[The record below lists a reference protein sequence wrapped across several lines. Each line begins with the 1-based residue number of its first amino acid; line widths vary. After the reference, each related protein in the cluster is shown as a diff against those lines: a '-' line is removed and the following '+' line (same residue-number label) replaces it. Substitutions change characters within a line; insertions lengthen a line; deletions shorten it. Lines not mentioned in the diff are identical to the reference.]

1 MKLKCINQGSF
12 KNITL
17 GNEYQLLE
25 ESVDL
30 YIIINNIGVSARY
43 SKDYFEVIPEP
54 IPEIIEDVDEVGVV
68 EVEEEDT
75 IIVNYVNSGGI
86 SILINGNE
94 TKLNYY
100 GVAGNCGIYSF
111 NGINDLFDFCHND
124 KELFQ
129 KAILEIIKV
138 FAESKNGCML
148 IFSTNDEM
156 YEIWEVLD
164 EVMDT
169 QSEAINNPNSDMD
182 IKLWVKYT
190 YYDKNDEDEDEY

>member
-1 MKLKCINQGSF
+1 MKVRCINQNNY
-12 KNITL
+12 KDITV
-17 GNEYQLLE
+17 GNEYEVVEILE
-25 ESVDL
+25 NFYHITANSGNVRS
-30 YIIINNIGVSARY
+30 YN
-43 SKDYFEVIPEP
+43 KKYFELIPEP
-54 IPEIIEDVDEVGVV
+54 AIEDVDEVGIV

-111 NGINDLFDFCHND
+111 NGINDLFDFCNND

-164 EVMDT
+164 EVMDM
-169 QSEAINNPNSDMD
+169 QSEAVNNPNSDMNV
-182 IKLWVKYT
+182 KLWIKYA
-190 YYDKNDEDEDEY
+190 YYERPDYDEEEY

>member
-1 MKLKCINQGSF
+1 MKVKCINQNNY
-12 KNITL
+12 KDITV
-17 GNEYQLLE
+17 GNEYEVVEILE
-25 ESVDL
+25 NFYHITANSGNVRS
-30 YIIINNIGVSARY
+30 YN
-43 SKDYFEVIPEP
+43 KKYFELVAEP
-54 IPEIIEDVDEVGVV
+54 VIEDVDEVGVV

-111 NGINDLFDFCHND
+111 NGINDLFDFCNND

-164 EVMDT
+164 EVMDM
-169 QSEAINNPNSDMD
+169 QSEAVNNPNSDMD
-182 IKLWVKYT
+182 VRLWIKYT
-190 YYDKNDEDEDEY
+190 N

>member
-1 MKLKCINQGSF
+1 MKVKCINQNNY
-12 KNITL
+12 KDITVD
-17 GNEYQLLE
+17 NEYELVEILE
-25 ESVDL
+25 NFYHITADSGNVRS
-30 YIIINNIGVSARY
+30 YNKI
-43 SKDYFEVIPEP
+43 YFELIPEP
-54 IPEIIEDVDEVGVV
+54 AIEDVDEVGIV

-169 QSEAINNPNSDMD
+169 QSEAVNNPNSEMD
-182 IKLWVKYT
+182 VKLWIKYA
-190 YYDKNDEDEDEY
+190 YYERPDYNEEEY

>member
-1 MKLKCINQGSF
+1 MKVKCINQNNY
-12 KNITL
+12 KDITV
-17 GNEYQLLE
+17 GNEYEVVEILE
-25 ESVDL
+25 NFYHITANSGNVRS
-30 YIIINNIGVSARY
+30 YN
-43 SKDYFEVIPEP
+43 KKYFELIPEP
-54 IPEIIEDVDEVGVV
+54 AIEDVDEVGIV

-111 NGINDLFDFCHND
+111 NGINDLFDFCNND

-164 EVMDT
+164 EVMDM
-169 QSEAINNPNSDMD
+169 QSEAVNNPNSDMNV
-182 IKLWVKYT
+182 KLWIKYA
-190 YYDKNDEDEDEY
+190 YYERPDYDEEEY